1 MIELFQLA
9 VLISAL
15 LCSLVAGFV
24 LSFAIVV
31 MPGIKKLGIAD
42 FLKSI
47 KAMDGIIQNNQP
59 LFMLVW
65 LGSAI
70 ALLCSTLLGI
80 WQLDG
85 PDLVLLIFAC
95 AMYFLGVQLPTITI
109 NIPLNNRLQSLNLS
123 TATESDLQVIVDL
136 FESRW
141 LRWNAIR
148 TVVAT
153 LTTLMLFVLLLRF

>member
-1 MIELFQLA
+1 MELIQLA

-31 MPGIKKLGIAD
+31 MPGIKTLGFID
-42 FLKSI
+42 FLKSF

-59 LFMLVW
+59 LFILIW
-65 LGSAI
+65 PGSAL
-70 ALLCSTLLGI
+70 ALLSSTVLGV
-80 WQLDG
+80 WRLEGLDLG
-85 PDLVLLIFAC
+85 LLIFAC
-95 AMYFLGVQLPTITI
+95 VIYLFGVHLPTITI
-109 NIPLNNRLQSLNLS
+109 NIPLNNRLQSLDPG
-123 TATESDLQVIVDL
+123 ATMEPELKEIAEM

-141 LRWNAIR
+141 LRWNTIR

-153 LTTLMLFVLLLRF
+153 LTTLILLMLLLRI